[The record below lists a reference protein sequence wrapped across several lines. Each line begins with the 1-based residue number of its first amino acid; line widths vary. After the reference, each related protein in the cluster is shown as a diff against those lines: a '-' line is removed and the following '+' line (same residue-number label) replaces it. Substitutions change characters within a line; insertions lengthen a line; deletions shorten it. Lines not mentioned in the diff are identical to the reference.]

1 MSKDSAPEGE
11 AVIADVAPPG
21 TSLPSSSGR
30 PVVPHREVVRDPMT
44 VAPDAGDGNSE
55 DAPASSEKQ
64 AAPARHTNLRL
75 EPIDSGVAA
84 SDAPAT
90 DSPSKATA
98 TDDLDEIAD
107 EAEKVQSKDA
117 AAVAAKEAL
126 EHEAEIDTL
135 IASKQYALPIS
146 STHAPKTGRNIVL
159 VLLAVLVLA
168 GLGYYYYAFVL

>member
-1 MSKDSAPEGE
+1 M
-11 AVIADVAPPG
+11 
-21 TSLPSSSGR
+21 
-30 PVVPHREVVRDPMT
+30 
-44 VAPDAGDGNSE
+44 
-55 DAPASSEKQ
+55 
-64 AAPARHTNLRL
+64 
-75 EPIDSGVAA
+75 
-84 SDAPAT
+84 
-90 DSPSKATA
+90 
-98 TDDLDEIAD
+98 DEIAD

-146 STHAPKTGRNIVL
+146 STHAHKTGRNIVL